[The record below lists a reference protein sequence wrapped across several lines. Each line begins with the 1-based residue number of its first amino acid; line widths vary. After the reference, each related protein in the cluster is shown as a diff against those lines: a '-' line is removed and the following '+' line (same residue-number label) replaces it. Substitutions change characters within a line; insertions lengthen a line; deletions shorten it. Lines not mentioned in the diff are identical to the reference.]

1 MSETYKIKTKTLEAE
16 IDELERQKEQK
27 IRELKAALKDAPTIT
42 TKYTYVPN
50 RPDRP
55 RGACARCW
63 DYDGSMANCNLYN
76 GSGLCHN
83 CFDAT
88 DPW

>member
-1 MSETYKIKTKTLEAE
+1 MSKPHETKAAALEAE
-16 IDELERQKEQK
+16 IDELERQKQDK
-27 IRELKAALKDAPTIT
+27 IRELKAALKDAPTVM

-50 RPDRP
+50 RPDLP
-55 RGACARCW
+55 HGACARCW
-63 DYDGSMANCNLYN
+63 DFDSSKANCNLYN
-76 GSGLCHN
+76 GSGLCHD